1 MTKKLPITLCTFVK
15 NEEENLRG
23 CIESVLPIV
32 SEIVVLDTGSTD
44 STVSI
49 AREYTDRV
57 YSSGFTDFGSIRTL
71 CAHLANQP
79 WVLML
84 DADERLEPD
93 WDKLEELINQPAGV
107 NLPAYELDK
116 EGEIVI
122 DSWALPRKRW
132 KDAWMAEQED
142 VASYPDWQIRLFR
155 NHFNRRK
162 IEYVKRVHETAKYC
176 IRTEHSL
183 EGPVIHHFQNLH
195 KDKEILRARRE
206 MYIGLHTKDTSEGV
220 AHTEP
225 AYIEEDKG

>member
-1 MTKKLPITLCTFVK
+1 MSRKLPITLCTFVK
-15 NEEENLRG
+15 NEEKNIRG
-23 CIESVLPIV
+23 CIESVLPAV

-44 STVSI
+44 NTIPI

-57 YSSGFTDFGSIRTL
+57 YSCGFTDFGSVRTL

-84 DADERLEPD
+84 DADERLEPS
-93 WDKLEELINQPAGV
+93 WGKLEELINQPIGV
-107 NLPAYELDK
+107 NFPAYELD
-116 EGEIVI
+116 ENDEVVI

-132 KDAWMAEQED
+132 KDIWMAQQED

-162 IEYVKRVHETAKYC
+162 IEYVRRVHETAKYC

-183 EGPVIHHFQNLH
+183 EGPIIHHFQNVH
-195 KDKEILRARRE
+195 KNKEDLIARRNT
-206 MYIGLHTKDTSEGV
+206 YVDLHQKDIYEGV
-220 AHTEP
+220 EHIEP
-225 AYIEEDKG
+225 ALIEEDKG